1 MIHLLLCCAVAF
13 LDIVVIGEM
22 LSSFAGGIM
31 LGGGA
36 VIEGVVLSLRV
47 LLLLGVAIFV
57 GK

>member
-1 MIHLLLCCAVAF
+1 